1 MDVDAIRAC
10 LRIKSVIDQLQ
21 EIDQGILTPTEHEA
35 WQNMLAQAYDRAA
48 YFLRKTQYVAFRKE
62 ANNYYG

>member
-35 WQNMLAQAYDRAA
+35 WQNMLAQAY
-48 YFLRKTQYVAFRKE
+48 FLRKTQYVAFRKE